1 MYSARH
7 FRWEALP
14 PLQHHNKDLAVTVH
28 VVTPTEPAEDA
39 TLKVTLKNGTTET
52 LRMSRKP
59 SRAMRAR
66 VCVLL
71 CACCCV
77 RVVVSVDVTHTCVCS
92 LHTAIKSMRDAA
104 ILDKLYAIDGSTDVE
119 RDSFRS
125 EETALMLQQ

>member
-14 PLQHHNKDLAVTVH
+14 PLQHHNKNLAVTVH

-59 SRAMRAR
+59 PCAMRAR
-66 VCVLL
+66 VCVVV
-71 CACCCV
+71 CV
-77 RVVVSVDVTHTCVCS
+77 LFVDVTHTCVCS

-104 ILDKLYAIDGSTDVE
+104 ILEKLYAIDGSTGVE
-119 RDSFRS
+119 RDPFRS